1 MDNLQILQQ
10 QPNIPNF
17 KMPEPYCK
25 DVWKIKKWDYYIN
38 SDQKEKDDFCKRG
51 FSNTDGINWE
61 VCTNPYIREEI
72 KYYCYLLIE
81 KRKISIHTFAYYF
94 SFIKAIIRYSNEYL
108 GGFTSLADADKDDY
122 IDFICNRDRRKKE
135 KIIRAGTRIM
145 ACNMTEVEGV
155 VKSKYIKTF
164 EKIIKSVED
173 YFDETP
179 LYDKDVWKLNE
190 LPFNVEINENSHVR
204 SLSFNIEQPLM
215 KAALKKYTWMRFNS
229 VTLSSISK
237 DISNIV
243 IFCKWL
249 AKKHSNIKSFANIN
263 RTIIEEYITYLRTKE
278 GISSRTLVSRLG
290 SLSIFLDFC
299 KLHKIP
305 NTPVVTLLDKHDY
318 HIKIKYEQQP
328 YTDSEMKQIMAN
340 LNKLKNK
347 QVARMVFCLSEIA
360 CRPSEFCSLRPDDLK
375 KDKDGKYGLVI
386 NATKNKNIYTVPIS
400 DMVGVILE
408 AAIAES
414 KELYGDDVVYIFAA
428 SHDTFIRTCT
438 LDYYLKQ
445 LSVEN
450 NIVDE
455 AGNILHITFHRFRTT
470 RASKYLQQGMD
481 ADIISL
487 LLGHKVKNTLRHYA
501 KASNKDILNAL
512 KPLMNKYEQMIN
524 NIGNMSA
531 MKDLNTDTIPL
542 PNGRCSKAASTG
554 ICDHANHC
562 LSCSMFIPK
571 PEFLLGYERQL
582 AEVEAAISLA
592 AKNDNQR
599 LLEYNTTLKKQLENI
614 IERCKEG
621 TDEEV

>member
-1 MDNLQILQQ
+1 MTKL
-10 QPNIPNF
+10 
-17 KMPEPYCK
+17 PELIVLCGLPGAGKSTYARQY
-25 DVWKIKKWDYYIN
+25 VQEHSETKIMS
-38 SDQKEKDDFCKRG
+38 SD
-51 FSNTDGINWE
+51 S
-61 VCTNPYIREEI
+61 IR
-72 KYYCYLLIE
+72 
-81 KRKISIHTFAYYF
+81 
-94 SFIKAIIRYSNEYL
+94 
-108 GGFTSLADADKDDY
+108 
-122 IDFICNRDRRKKE
+122 
-135 KIIRAGTRIM
+135 
-145 ACNMTEVEGV
+145 
-155 VKSKYIKTF
+155 
-164 EKIIKSVED
+164 
-173 YFDETP
+173 
-179 LYDKDVWKLNE
+179 
-190 LPFNVEINENSHVR
+190 
-204 SLSFNIEQPLM
+204 
-215 KAALKKYTWMRFNS
+215 
-229 VTLSSISK
+229 
-237 DISNIV
+237 
-243 IFCKWL
+243 
-249 AKKHSNIKSFANIN
+249 
-263 RTIIEEYITYLRTKE
+263 
-278 GISSRTLVSRLG
+278 
-290 SLSIFLDFC
+290 
-299 KLHKIP
+299 
-305 NTPVVTLLDKHDY
+305 
-318 HIKIKYEQQP
+318 
-328 YTDSEMKQIMAN
+328 
-340 LNKLKNK
+340 
-347 QVARMVFCLSEIA
+347 
-360 CRPSEFCSLRPDDLK
+360 
-375 KDKDGKYGLVI
+375 
-386 NATKNKNIYTVPIS
+386 
-400 DMVGVILE
+400 
-408 AAIAES
+408 

-592 AKNDNQR
+592 AQNDNQR